1 MVLER
6 GKTVAGTLTLNSAG
20 TLMKAEQQQQWAQ
33 ANLLKRVNSR
43 KVA

>member
-20 TLMKAEQQQQWAQ
+20 TLMKVEQQQWAQ